1 MTHPSPVAL
10 PSLRVRRCLALL
22 VAVVITLLAALPSA
36 AAEKKPKKEKG
47 SVADP
52 GIEGDGDFVL
62 GPEYTKA
69 PEMSR
74 KEGVPKGDIHQ
85 FTMQSTESKIYP
97 GIRGPY
103 SRKVWVYVP
112 KQYVVGTA
120 APFIIVQDG
129 GGYVGRMSTALDNLI
144 FEKRVPAQ
152 IAILLDS
159 GGGDSKGSQ
168 RGLEYDNLTD
178 AYVNFIETEVL
189 PRVSS
194 EYKLTFT
201 KDPEGRASM
210 GGSSGGACAFTM
222 GWFRPDLY
230 RRILTYSGTFV
241 AQESPDNPKSPHGAW
256 EYHLNFIPKSE
267 PKPLR
272 VWLQVGETDNGHNSG
287 DKAYH
292 NWVLANQRM
301 ASVMKAKGYH
311 YHFDFCK
318 GAGHVDGKVLD
329 QTLPGAL
336 EWLWRG
342 YPLK

>member
-1 MTHPSPVAL
+1 MQHIATIPARSPATRSAPWRWLAFLVVVLIAL
-10 PSLRVRRCLALL
+10 PG
-22 VAVVITLLAALPSA
+22 A
-36 AAEKKPKKEKG
+36 AAEKKPKKGKG
-47 SVADP
+47 TVADP

-69 PEMSR
+69 PEMTR
-74 KEGVPKGDIHQ
+74 KDGVPKGDIHQ
-85 FTMQSTESKIYP
+85 FTMQSTESRIYP
-97 GIRGPY
+97 GLNGPY
-103 SRKVWVYVP
+103 ARKVWVYVP
-112 KQYVVGTA
+112 KQYAAGTP
-120 APFIIVQDG
+120 APFIVVQDG
-129 GGYVGRMSTALDNLI
+129 GGYVKRMSTALDNLI

-178 AYVNFIETEVL
+178 AYTTFIETEIL
-189 PRVSS
+189 PRVAKD
-194 EYKLTFT
+194 YKLTFT
-201 KDPEGRASM
+201 TDPEGRASM

-222 GWFRPDLY
+222 GWFKPELY

-241 AQESPDNPKSPHGAW
+241 AQEHPRNPRSPHGAW
-256 EYHLNFIPKSE
+256 EYHATFIPQSE

-272 VWLQVGETDNGHNSG
+272 VWLQVGEFDNGHNSG

-292 NWVLANQRM
+292 NWVLANHRM
-301 ASVMKAKGYH
+301 AAALKAKGYH

-342 YPLK
+342 YPIK